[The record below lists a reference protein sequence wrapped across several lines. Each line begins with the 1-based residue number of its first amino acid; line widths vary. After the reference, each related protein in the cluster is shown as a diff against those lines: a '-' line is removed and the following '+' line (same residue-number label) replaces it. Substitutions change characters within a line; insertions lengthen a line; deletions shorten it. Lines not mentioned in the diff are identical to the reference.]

1 MITLEELK
9 GIRNVEK
16 IEHGLTIGRT
26 SFLCWIIVAIIL
38 LQNGPLNNLP
48 ITLLL
53 LLIPT
58 AKGLIFHK
66 PGKCEKVVLFYG
78 VYLLIITL
86 LNFGDN
92 FDPNYTIN
100 LFIQYFIIYTC
111 LKFTIVNI
119 NAEKFLIFLR
129 NFGLVLS
136 AFCLVEALSKKHI
149 WASILGKGLT
159 EGTTR
164 VVGFFNHPIVCSCFL
179 LITLIL
185 TIVFPIRKKRT
196 QVVAIIGV
204 VSAIILTQSRSAWIA
219 AAVVLFIYL
228 LKFHSH
234 RIDRSYL
241 IYGMLAVG
249 IAFMV
254 SIALGYNVAA
264 EIVRFISTRIQGS
277 LEAGEGHIVRIEIIL
292 NSFEYWKSHI
302 GDLFFGRGKNYG
314 LLFLKYNPI
323 KKFGTF
329 TWSAAIDNQYITLI
343 HETGLVGLILIFYVI
358 AMAFKRFTTS
368 NKINKL
374 QIAVSLCLIGN
385 AICMF
390 FYEGLNYPV
399 MVLLYMIFIF
409 LSDFQE
415 TYVSNIKIEKLEIDD
430 GKKGKEYSDTQRKV

>member
-1 MITLEELK
+1 M
-9 GIRNVEK
+9 NVEK

-58 AKGLIFHK
+58 AKGLIFRK
-66 PGKCEKVVLFYG
+66 PRQCEKVVLFYG

-92 FDPNYTIN
+92 FDPNHTIN
-100 LFIQYFIIYTC
+100 IFIQYLIIYTC

-119 NAEKFLIFLR
+119 NAEKLLIFLR

-136 AFCLVEALSKKHI
+136 ALCLVEALSKQHI

-159 EGTTR
+159 EGSAR
-164 VVGFFNHPIVCSCFL
+164 VVGLFNHPIVCSCFL

-185 TIVFPIRKKRT
+185 TIVFPIRKKIA
-196 QVVAIIGV
+196 QVVAMIGIV
-204 VSAIILTQSRSAWIA
+204 LAIILTQSRSAWIA
-219 AAVVLFIYL
+219 TVVILFIYL
-228 LKFHSH
+228 LKFHTH
-234 RIDRSYL
+234 RINRSYL

-249 IAFMV
+249 IAFLV
-254 SIALGYNVAA
+254 SIALGYNVGA

-302 GDLFFGRGKNYG
+302 GNLFFGRGKNYG

-329 TWSAAIDNQYITLI
+329 TWTAAIDNQYITLI
-343 HETGLVGLILIFYVI
+343 HETGLVGLILIFYII
-358 AMAFKRFTTS
+358 ALAFKRFIKS
-368 NKINKL
+368 NKIDSI
-374 QIAVSLCLIGN
+374 QVAVSLCLIGN

-409 LSDFQE
+409 LSDLQE
-415 TYVSNIKIEKLEIDD
+415 AYVSNIEIDKLEINDE
-430 GKKGKEYSDTQRKV
+430 KKGKEYSDTQRKV